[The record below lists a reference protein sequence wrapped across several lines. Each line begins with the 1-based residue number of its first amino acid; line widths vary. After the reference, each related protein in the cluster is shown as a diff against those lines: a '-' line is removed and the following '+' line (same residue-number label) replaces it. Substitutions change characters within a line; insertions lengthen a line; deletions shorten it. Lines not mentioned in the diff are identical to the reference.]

1 VIDEI
6 VRRAEQRMGKSVESL
21 CRGLRRLRTGRA
33 HPDLLESLRVS
44 AYGAEMPLQQVAK
57 VSVADARTLLLNVWD
72 KGLVESV
79 ERAIRDSNL
88 GLNPVTAGL
97 SIRVP
102 LPPLS
107 EERRREL
114 ARLSRAE
121 AERARVAVRNIRR
134 DAVKEIKG
142 LSEDKGAG
150 QDVRRRG
157 EESLQRATDDSVA
170 RIDAVLADKEK
181 ELLEF

>member
-21 CRGLRRLRTGRA
+21 RRVLQRLRTGRA

-44 AYGAEMPLQQVAK
+44 SYGTEMSLRQVAK

-79 ERAIRDSNL
+79 ERAIRDSDL
-88 GLNPVTAGL
+88 GLNPVAAGL

-107 EERRREL
+107 EDRRREL

-121 AERARVAVRNIRR
+121 AEQARVAVRNIRR

-142 LSEDKGAG
+142 LGEDQGAG

-170 RIDAVLADKEK
+170 RIDAILAEKEK